1 MDGLQVA
8 SLFGVLGLDDNDY
21 NRKLDAADRK
31 AESFGQ
37 RLGRRFREIG
47 GSLAIAGI
55 GIGALV
61 APMVGFG
68 VAGTQAAATF
78 ESSLNEISAR
88 TNLVGDDL
96 ERVSDFALQMG
107 ADTSFSAQQ
116 AADAFLQLL
125 SSGSDVEEAMS
136 TLPSVLDLAAASGME
151 LGTTADLLTDILKQ
165 YQLEVDSASTV
176 TDWLAQAAGSSSA
189 TVSDLAAGFG
199 NVGPVANM
207 FGLSVEESA
216 AALATLAENGIKG
229 AEGGTA
235 LKSMLLNLSRPTSE
249 VTSALN
255 DLGVS
260 LFDGAGNVR
269 DFDDILDDLDAA
281 LDKLPMDE
289 QIRLSNR
296 LAGSYGI
303 TAFNAFRAS
312 GGIDE
317 MLDSMDSAS
326 TASEVAD
333 ARLAGFNGM
342 VEQLTGS
349 METLSIRVM
358 TPFMQNVLTPFLGSL
373 LPIINS
379 MSDWAAAN
387 PELVTQIAT
396 LIAVVAGA
404 AAVLLGLGTAFTV
417 VGSAISGITAILG
430 FILSPIGLV
439 VGAVAALGV
448 AWATNFGG
456 IRDFV
461 DREVMPRLQAFF
473 SWLGGVWE
481 TNIKPG
487 LQGLWEWF
495 TQTALPAVVGFVE
508 GTVIPAVQGLIDIL
522 GGIWGAVSASLGE
535 LYRWFMEDAL
545 PAVVG
550 QLEGPV
556 GTAVQGFI
564 DILSGLWDIVS
575 GSLGKLYEWFVTS
588 GLPWIME
595 KVSEFVETLKSIW
608 TTVSPFI
615 TDLWEGIA
623 EIFGNIIET
632 VIQPLIDKVREFIDW
647 VKQGLRELGILQ
659 SEQMNLP
666 TTASGQN
673 IFPETIIAANQ
684 FGFSGGGWTG
694 DGARNDVA
702 GVVHGQEWVIP
713 TKGGPVIRENGGGQR
728 QPEMMFAAG
737 SVVVY
742 ANDAAGGAR
751 AADAFQR
758 RLTELRRARGR

>member
-1 MDGLQVA
+1 MAVQVA
-8 SLFGVLGLDDNDY
+8 SLFGVLSLDDSDY
-21 NRKLDAADRK
+21 NRKLGR
-31 AESFGQ
+31 AESAANNLGE
-37 RLGRRFREIG
+37 RLGRQFRDIG
-47 GSLAIAGI
+47 GTFTSAGAGLLALTAPLI
-55 GIGALV
+55 GLGA
-61 APMVGFG
+61 VG
-68 VAGTQAAATF
+68 VRTAATF
-78 ESSLNEISAR
+78 ETSMAEIAAR
-88 TNLVGDDL
+88 TGLVGEEL
-96 ERVSDFALQMG
+96 NRVRDFALQMG

-125 SSGSDVEEAMS
+125 SSGSSTEEAIA
-136 TLPSVLDLAAASGME
+136 TLPSVLSLAAAGNLE
-151 LGTTADLLTDILKQ
+151 LGRTADLLTDVLKQ
-165 YQLEVDSASTV
+165 YGLTVGSAGTV
-176 TDWLAQAAGSSSA
+176 TNVLAKAAGSSSA
-189 TVSDLAAGFG
+189 TVEDLAQGFA

-207 FGLSVEESA
+207 FGLSVEETA

-235 LKSMLLNLSRPTSE
+235 LKSMLLNLSRPTDE
-249 VTSALN
+249 VIGALRE
-255 DLGVS
+255 LGVS
-260 LFDGAGNVR
+260 LYDSTGEVR
-269 DFDDILDDLDAA
+269 GLDDIIDDLDDS
-281 LDKLPMDE
+281 LSKLPVQD
-289 QIRLSNR
+289 QIRLSTK

-303 TAFNAFRAS
+303 TAFNALRAS

-317 MLDSMDSAS
+317 MQASMANAADAQ
-326 TASEVAD
+326 TVAD
-333 ARLAGFNGM
+333 ARLAGFNGA
-342 VEQLTGS
+342 VEQLIGS
-349 METLSIRVM
+349 LETLSIRVL
-358 TPFMQNVLTPFLGSL
+358 TPFMQNVLTPLVQRIT
-373 LPIINS
+373 PVINTIS
-379 MSDWAAAN
+379 EWAAAN

-396 LIAVVAGA
+396 LVAVVGGLGAGLVGLGLIFGAIGTAITGIGA
-404 AAVLLGLGTAFTV
+404 ALGLIF
-417 VGSAISGITAILG
+417 
-430 FILSPIGLV
+430 SPIGLI
-439 VGAVAALGV
+439 VAAVVALGA

-461 DREVMPRLQAFF
+461 DREITPRLQAFF
-473 SWLGGVWE
+473 GWLAGVWE
-481 TNIKPG
+481 TSIKPG

-508 GTVIPAVQGLIDIL
+508 GTVIPGIQKFIDIL
-522 GGIWGAVSASLGE
+522 GSIWGVVSASLGE

-595 KVSEFVETLKSIW
+595 KVSEFVETLKNIW

-694 DGARNDVA
+694 DGARSDVA

-728 QPEMMFAAG
+728 QPEMMFGAG
-737 SVVVY
+737 SVVIY
-742 ANDAAGGAR
+742 ANDAAGGRR
-751 AADAFQR
+751 AADGFQR
-758 RLTELRRARGR
+758 RLEELRRSRGR